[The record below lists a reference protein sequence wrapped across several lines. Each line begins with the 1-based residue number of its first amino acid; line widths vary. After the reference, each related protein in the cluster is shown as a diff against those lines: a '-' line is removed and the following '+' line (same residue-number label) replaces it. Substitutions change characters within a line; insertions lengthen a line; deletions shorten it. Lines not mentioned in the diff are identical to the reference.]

1 MLTGSSSDKHSQL
14 RSHAAERDTH
24 IDDNHFDGSKNVFGF
39 WIYIMTDCILFA
51 SLFAVYAVLHTHTF
65 GGPHAKELFSL
76 PFVLTETLLLLTS
89 SFTYGLAMLARE
101 SSSSEKVTRWMW
113 VTLVLGLC
121 FIAMESY
128 EFRHLYLEGH
138 TWTKSAFLS
147 SFFTLVATHGLHVT
161 VGLIW
166 MLAII
171 IQINV
176 HGITPITK
184 TKFTCLG
191 LFWHFLDI
199 VWIFV
204 FSVVYL
210 MGAI

>member
-1 MLTGSSSDKHSQL
+1 MSTILTEE
-14 RSHAAERDTH
+14 SHAH
-24 IDDNHFDGSKNVFGF
+24 HFDGSKNVFGF

-51 SLFAVYAVLHTHTF
+51 TLFAVYAVFHTHTF

-89 SFTYGLAMLARE
+89 SFTMGLAMLARN
-101 SSSSEKVTRWMW
+101 SKHPRKVTNWIW
-113 VTLVLGLC
+113 LTFFLGC
-121 FIAMESY
+121 SFIAMETQ
-128 EFRHLYLEGH
+128 EFYHLYLEGH
-138 TWTKSAFLS
+138 TWATSAFLS

-161 VGLIW
+161 VGLVW

-171 IQINV
+171 IQINT
-176 HGITPITK
+176 HKMTPLTK
-184 TKFTCLG
+184 TKLTCLG

-199 VWIFV
+199 IWIFV
-204 FSVVYL
+204 YSVVYL

>member
-1 MLTGSSSDKHSQL
+1 MEATLKNDLH
-14 RSHAAERDTH
+14 TH
-24 IDDNHFDGSKNVFGF
+24 HFDGSKYVFGF
-39 WIYIMTDCILFA
+39 WMYIMTDCILFA

-65 GGPHAKELFSL
+65 GGAHAKELFSL

-89 SFTYGLAMLARE
+89 SFTFGLAMLARNE
-101 SSSSEKVTRWMW
+101 QTASRVTRWMW
-113 VTLVLGLC
+113 LTFILGLS
-121 FIAMESY
+121 FIVMEVS
-128 EFRHLYLEGH
+128 EFHNLYLEGH
-138 TWTKSAFLS
+138 IWSESAFLS

-161 VGLIW
+161 AGLIW
-166 MLAII
+166 MLAVIF
-171 IQINV
+171 QIKI
-176 HGITPITK
+176 HGMTPLTK
-184 TKFTCLG
+184 TKLTCLG

>member
-1 MLTGSSSDKHSQL
+1 MSHTLTHEV
-14 RSHAAERDTH
+14 HAS
-24 IDDNHFDGSKNVFGF
+24 HFDGSKNVFGF

-65 GGPHAKELFSL
+65 GGPHGKELFSL
-76 PFVLTETLLLLTS
+76 SFVLLETLFLLTS
-89 SFTYGLAMLARE
+89 SFTYGLATLARNQ
-101 SSSSEKVTRWMW
+101 STNNVVSWLW
-113 VTLVLGLC
+113 VTFAFGFC
-121 FIAMESY
+121 FISMELY
-128 EFRHLYLEGH
+128 EFHKLYLEGH
-138 TWTKSAFLS
+138 IWSKSAFLS
-147 SFFTLVATHGLHVT
+147 SFFTLVSTHGIHVC

-166 MLAII
+166 MLTVIF
-171 IQINV
+171 QINK
-176 HGITPITK
+176 HGITPVTK
-184 TKFTCLG
+184 TKLTCLG